1 MNLKEKRKE
10 KKLTQKQVA
19 DLCGITQVSYSYYE
33 VGKRNPKPAML
44 KKFASVLD
52 CTVDEI
58 LQDPKEAEDGCSDE
72 DQGQDLVSEDHED
85 SNQAAA

>member
-1 MNLKEKRKE
+1 MIYNIRQLRQNVFIEGYDMNLKEKRKE

-58 LQDPKEAEDGCSDE
+58 LQDPKEAEDG
-72 DQGQDLVSEDHED
+72 
-85 SNQAAA
+85 

>member
-1 MNLKEKRKE
+1 MNLKEKRKI

-52 CTVDEI
+52 CTADE
-58 LQDPKEAEDGCSDE
+58 
-72 DQGQDLVSEDHED
+72 
-85 SNQAAA
+85 

>member
-1 MNLKEKRKE
+1 MIYNIRQLRQFVFIEGYDMNLKEKRKE

-52 CTVDEI
+52 CTVDE
-58 LQDPKEAEDGCSDE
+58 LLKDPKEAEDG
-72 DQGQDLVSEDHED
+72 
-85 SNQAAA
+85 

>member
-1 MNLKEKRKE
+1 MFFIEGYDMNLKEKRKE

-58 LQDPKEAEDGCSDE
+58 LQDPKEGSDGE
-72 DQGQDLVSEDHED
+72 
-85 SNQAAA
+85 